1 MSTTTLFRDPLVHHL
16 LEPRTG
22 PCITILMPTHRTMPE
37 AQQDAKQLKELA
49 KEAEA
54 RLLENHEKRAVGDIL
69 ERLHAQVAAY
79 DASHASE
86 GLALFIAHD
95 TDELVRLPFPVA
107 SRVVAEGSFATR
119 EVIRA
124 RLGDVDHH
132 VLVLSTKGAHLF
144 VAQSDRIVG
153 EVRSN
158 GFPIE
163 NRHYTTDA
171 LMTSTARGQENQLRE
186 YHHQVDKA
194 VRAAVG
200 EQGRVVIAGPH
211 EQCAHLLHGAQD
223 RGLYIGEVPGN
234 LEHVN
239 APEIAAK
246 AWPVAYEDQKRRQMA
261 DLDLVGRT
269 PDALRVTA
277 LSDVWQLVH
286 EGRGRTLLVERDL
299 RLPAR
304 REGDGLLSA
313 DAEGAEI
320 ADAVDDIIEEQ
331 LRKGGDVRILP
342 NGTLGQYNGMAL
354 VLRY

>member
-1 MSTTTLFRDPLVHHL
+1 MSTTTLFRDPLVHRL
-16 LEPRTG
+16 LEPQAG
-22 PCITILMPTHRTMPE
+22 PCITILMTTHRTMPE
-37 AQQDAKQLKELA
+37 AQQDPKHLKELA

-54 RLLENHEKRAVGDIL
+54 RMLEAHEKRSVADIL
-69 ERLHAQVAAY
+69 DRLHAQVAAY
-79 DASHASE
+79 DAQHAAE
-86 GLALFIAHD
+86 GLALFISQGL
-95 TDELVRLPFPVA
+95 TEMVRLPFPVA
-107 SRVVAEGSFATR
+107 ARVVVDGSFATR

-144 VAQSDRIVG
+144 MAQSDRIVG
-153 EVRSN
+153 EVRAN

-171 LMTSTARGQENQLRE
+171 LMTSTAKGQENQLRE

-200 EQGRVVIAGPH
+200 EHGRVVIAGPH

-223 RGLYIGEVPGN
+223 RGLYIGEAPGN
-234 LEHVN
+234 LEHV
-239 APEIAAK
+239 AVQEIATK

-261 DLDLVGRT
+261 DLDLLGRT

-299 RLPAR
+299 RQPAR
-304 REGDGLLSA
+304 HDGEGILAASA
-313 DAEGAEI
+313 ADAEI

-342 NGTLGQYNGMAL
+342 NGTLGSYHGMAL